1 MSEDSY
7 HPEEEAESAR
17 VDFVP
22 IISGSGNSM
31 DFPLPEMNFNTE
43 YSQIIF
49 FSLASQHHLR
59 VSL

>member
-31 DFPLPEMNFNTE
+31 DFPLPEMNFSTE
-43 YSQIIF
+43 YSRVIF
-49 FSLASQHHLR
+49 FSIASQLQLR